1 MRHLI
6 RCHHTDTPMI
16 PQVLHLL
23 AFNWEAKVRVTVQD
37 PQASSLSDSPTSYPG
52 IYYSARFDSV
62 AVCPRRINGAIPN
75 IGVLVNIHYE
85 LVSACFSLQIR
96 FDAANRL

>member
-1 MRHLI
+1 MRQLI
-6 RCHHTDTPMI
+6 RCYHTDTPMI

-62 AVCPRRINGAIPN
+62 AVFPRRINGAIPN
-75 IGVLVNIHYE
+75 IGILVNIHYE